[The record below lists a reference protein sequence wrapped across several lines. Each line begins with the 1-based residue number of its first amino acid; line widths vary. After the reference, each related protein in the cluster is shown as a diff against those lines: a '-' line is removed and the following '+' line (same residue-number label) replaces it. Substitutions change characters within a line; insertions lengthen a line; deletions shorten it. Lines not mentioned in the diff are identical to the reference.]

1 MTPLISEV
9 ILFNLDTKI
18 SVLQFTILKSSGW
31 DRRREKEI
39 EIEVDIEMELQIERD
54 WEKETEYE
62 SCI

>member
-54 WEKETEYE
+54 
-62 SCI
+62 

>member
-39 EIEVDIEMELQIERD
+39 EIDIEMELQIERD
-54 WEKETEYE
+54 
-62 SCI
+62 